1 MTTTK
6 LMSIIFLVFLL
17 SGCGE
22 KDINLSTCQEK
33 VKSFNMPN
41 NLFEFILQDGDA
53 LESLKCFSLIN
64 KDITEA
70 KEKAEQSL
78 KNFKPD
84 SEVIK
89 ATDEYKKLYSELEI
103 KDNELKKL
111 KEDLDKLKEKTKNPF
126 DAFRKKE

>member
-1 MTTTK
+1 MP
-6 LMSIIFLVFLL
+6 SNFLA
-17 SGCGE
+17 
-22 KDINLSTCQEK
+22 
-33 VKSFNMPN
+33 
-41 NLFEFILQDGDA
+41 FIWQDGFA
-53 LESLKCFSLIN
+53 LESLKCFSMIN